1 MVRTD
6 VYYSFAHFVGS
17 CQIQQKKSSKANHI
31 SKQADTLSMKKYT
44 LLLLFFSIAARLFA
58 QNYYKTNVEASY
70 YAEKFNGRQTANGEI
85 FNMNDLTAAHKTLPF
100 GTIVRVTNLET
111 GKSVTV
117 RINDRGPNVEGREI
131 DVSKAAAIELGMLG
145 SGLAKVNIEIIKEAP
160 AKATSTNSAEPTK
173 AASAITESVIETAAV
188 VEQDSSEEQR
198 WDIQLGAYSSHANA
212 EEMAQKLLDAGFTNV
227 AYQVS
232 GKMTR
237 VIIRD
242 ISTDQIKSTT
252 DSLESAGFG
261 QYLVRKR
268 SASVV
273 QVPNTSDG
281 SL

>member
-1 MVRTD
+1 
-6 VYYSFAHFVGS
+6 
-17 CQIQQKKSSKANHI
+17 
-31 SKQADTLSMKKYT
+31 MKKYT